1 MEKRPWDEIR
11 RSGNKVISLG
21 RKEVLATDIEN

>member
-1 MEKRPWDEIR
+1 MEKELWDEIR
-11 RSGNKVISLG
+11 RSGNKAISLR